1 MLRAAGG
8 VLTLALVLVWVLAA
22 DFALDWLV
30 QFSRPQRMVVLAVC
44 GGIALW
50 ALGKFIRPVLTRG
63 ESQIDLAL
71 LVQRQRGIDSD
82 LVAALQF
89 ESQRPAGWGS
99 PQLEGAV
106 VDHVADFSR
115 GLGRRRPGGDSRVL
129 QLVLGLSA
137 SALLF
142 GALAVRFPEFTRT
155 FIDRFL
161 LGSSHYPTRTMITR
175 IVVNG
180 VEVFSVDRPLH
191 TAPSVPFGH
200 AARFEVFASGVLPKS
215 GQVRIVA
222 QQSGDATQAVLEP
235 EAAPSER
242 EVSQTD
248 GPATTADNPNA
259 SSNSLLKKGTG
270 TSRPGEFTE
279 VSGVSLGA
287 SPLFQQAAKPA
298 SYAAELSP
306 LVESV
311 IYQVYLGDAW
321 TDPMTIDVLPLPVV
335 SLTIDHTPPA
345 YARAREARQA
355 PSSRQISVIEGSRIE
370 LFVQSSNKPLA
381 RADLVIGPARFPLEP
396 QDESRQFW
404 RLPRTGTPLA
414 RVAEPIAFEVEVLD
428 DDGLSPEQ
436 PLRGHIR
443 IETDHPP
450 RVAAAVVTDK
460 VLPGAQPTIS
470 WGAADDFGLA
480 ELRLQRQITRA
491 NGEVEQAV
499 ETIRQIPPAEQPQ
512 TNLRGRF
519 ALDLRPL
526 AVAKG
531 DEVRVTLEAI
541 DFRGTETGSSARS
554 DPIVFQVTDESGILA
569 GLADADEKSAR
580 QLDQIIQRQL
590 GIGER

>member
-1 MLRAAGG
+1 L
-8 VLTLALVLVWVLAA
+8 
-22 DFALDWLV
+22 
-30 QFSRPQRMVVLAVC
+30 
-44 GGIALW
+44 
-50 ALGKFIRPVLTRG
+50 
-63 ESQIDLAL
+63 
-71 LVQRQRGIDSD
+71 
-82 LVAALQF
+82 
-89 ESQRPAGWGS
+89 
-99 PQLEGAV
+99 
-106 VDHVADFSR
+106 
-115 GLGRRRPGGDSRVL
+115 
-129 QLVLGLSA
+129 
-137 SALLF
+137 
-142 GALAVRFPEFTRT
+142 
-155 FIDRFL
+155 L
-161 LGSSHYPTRTMITR
+161 LGSSHYPTRTMITK

-180 VEVFSVDRPLH
+180 VEVFSADRPLKVGKVSLERL
-191 TAPSVPFGH
+191 TNRAPSVPFGH
-200 AARFEVFASGVLPKS
+200 AARFEVFASGILPKS

-235 EAAPSER
+235 EAAASGR
-242 EVSQTD
+242 ELSQTD
-248 GPATTADNPNA
+248 GPATTADTPNA
-259 SSNSLLKKGTG
+259 SSHSLLKKGTG
-270 TSRPGEFTE
+270 TSRPDEFTE
-279 VSGVSLGA
+279 DSGVALGA
-287 SPLFQQAAKPA
+287 SPLFEQAAKPA
-298 SYAAELSP
+298 SYAAELSR

-311 IYQVYLGDAW
+311 SYQVYLGDAW

-335 SLTIDHTPPA
+335 SLTIDHTPPS

-381 RADLVIGPARFPLEP
+381 RADLVIGPARFPLES

-480 ELRLQRQITRA
+480 ELRLLTQITRA

-499 ETIRQIPPAEQPQ
+499 ETIRQIPPAEEPQ

-519 ALDLRPL
+519 ALDLGPL

-541 DFRGTETGSSARS
+541 DFRGPEPGSSARS